1 MTSAI
6 SSLPL
11 GMVYFYLTEGC
22 NLRCRHCWINPKYQA
37 GDSVYP
43 ALDFE
48 LFCHIIRQAKP
59 LGLKGVKLTGGEP
72 LIHPD
77 IDRILTF
84 LRSEEIRVTVET
96 NGVLCTKEIA
106 KSIGKC
112 KTPFVSVSLD
122 GADAETHEWVRGV
135 EGSFEAAIQ
144 GICNL
149 VTAGL
154 QPQVIMTVM
163 RRNRDQ
169 MERVV
174 RLAESLGAGLVKF
187 NIVQPISRGEHLK
200 QAGECLRINELVE
213 LGRWVENTL
222 SRETKLRLIF
232 SHPPAFKP
240 LSNIFGKEG
249 DGCGICKI
257 LNIIGV
263 LSDGSYAMCGIGETV
278 PDLVFGRAER
288 DCLEDVWNDTPVLL
302 ELRKGLPERLGGICG
317 GCVMKRLCLGN
328 CIAQN
333 YYSSKNLWASSWYCE
348 EARSK
353 GLFPQSRWK
362 ETASPLITPALTLPP

>member
-1 MTSAI
+1 M
-6 SSLPL
+6 L
-11 GMVYFYLTEGC
+11 YFYLTEGC
-22 NLRCRHCWINPKYQA
+22 NLRCRHCWINPKYQS
-37 GDSVYP
+37 GDSVSP
-43 ALDFE
+43 SLDFE
-48 LFCHIIRQAKP
+48 FFCHIIRQARP
-59 LGLKGVKLTGGEP
+59 LGLNGVKLTGGEP
-72 LIHPD
+72 LIHPE

-106 KSIGKC
+106 KKICQC
-112 KTPFVSVSLD
+112 KNPFVSVSLD
-122 GADAETHEWVRGV
+122 GADAQTHEWVRGV

-144 GICNL
+144 GIRNL

-154 QPQVIMTVM
+154 RPQVIMTVM

-169 MERVV
+169 TERVV
-174 RLAESLGAGLVKF
+174 RLAESLGAGSVKF
-187 NIVQPISRGEHLK
+187 NTVQPIVRGEYLK
-200 QAGECLRINELVE
+200 EAGESLRINELVE
-213 LGRWVENTL
+213 LGRWVENIL
-222 SRETKLRLIF
+222 SNSTKLRLAY

-240 LSNIFGKEG
+240 LSNIFAKEG

-288 DCLEDVWNDTPVLL
+288 DCLEDVWNDTPLLL

-317 GCVMKRLCLGN
+317 SCVMKRLCLGN

-333 YYSSKNLWASSWYCE
+333 YYSSKNLWAPFWYCE
-348 EARSK
+348 EARNE

-362 ETASPLITPALTLPP
+362 ETVEKKQEPKTIPPNRLRKGGIE